1 MILDAALIAGAVIAI
16 GIGYSRGM
24 VSSLLGI
31 LGYFGGALAL
41 LFLAINYS
49 KEWSGKVSLALLYLG
64 AIIIGASIGR
74 LLMRMM
80 GRGIHK
86 KIFFGPLRF
95 IDSMLGGVLLLVQ
108 YSLLSLIA
116 LTIVR
121 YLPCGPTKEWIS
133 KSNIYRQVSE
143 INLLSFQI
151 LDLLRS
157 ISSHLD
163 QLKS

>member
-1 MILDAALIAGAVIAI
+1 MILDVALIAGAVISI
-16 GIGYSRGM
+16 GIGYSRGV

-31 LGYFGGALAL
+31 VGYFGGALAL
-41 LFLAINYS
+41 LVLAINYS
-49 KEWSGKVSLALLYLG
+49 EDWSGKVSLALLYLG
-64 AIIIGASIGR
+64 SIIMGASIGR
-74 LLMRMM
+74 LLMRMI

-108 YSLLSLIA
+108 YSLLSLTA

-121 YLPCGPTKEWIS
+121 YMPFNLTKEWIS
-133 KSNIYRQVSE
+133 ASNIYRQVSE

-151 LDLLRS
+151 SDLLQS